1 MTSPDLELLAERVR
15 AASRVAAQSSSSV
28 RDDALRLA
36 ADLLEDESAT
46 LIEANGRHL

>member
-15 AASRVAAQSSSSV
+15 AASRVVAQSSGSV

-36 ADLLEDESAT
+36 ADLLEDRVDGP
-46 LIEANGRHL
+46 GRGERP